1 MLMTSKKQG
10 RLVLLTLTL
19 NKVISNRKKREKD
32 NRLCL
37 GWERQFAVCSENYIP
52 VLLEV
57 TGNVNWGNMEEYLN
71 HSIAIISF
79 TSILGKQMEI

>member
-1 MLMTSKKQG
+1 M
-10 RLVLLTLTL
+10 
-19 NKVISNRKKREKD
+19 
-32 NRLCL
+32 
-37 GWERQFAVCSENYIP
+37 CSENYIP

-79 TSILGKQMEI
+79 TSILGKQMGDLMHKKRGRGREKRA